1 MVINQFVKKLNNNEL
16 GKGNTHETYVLVP
29 QDVDIIEIFD
39 EVNKE
44 IIFVDKQTNENIK
57 LRYTVGR
64 EKRIVG
70 LGPYY
75 TINKVS
81 AGDQIIF
88 EKINKGSYIQHYID
102 LKKRD
107 NIIILQKYK
116 NGFEILNLNR
126 FNNEISNNN
135 NVIAINDEVVSFE
148 VKFKEMAKKR
158 KDSPIETKFYD
169 VLIRGTSI
177 LDKIKNNDYIELEFI
192 NQYVK
197 VNKFI
202 SWEFNRLEG
211 MK

>member
-1 MVINQFVKKLNNNEL
+1 MVISQFVKKLNNTEL

-29 QDVDIIEIFD
+29 QEVDIIEIFD
-39 EVNKE
+39 EVNKK
-44 IIFVDKQTNENIK
+44 IIFVDKQTNKNIE
-57 LRYTVGR
+57 LRYTIGR

-75 TINKVS
+75 TSNKVS

-135 NVIAINDEVVSFE
+135 VIIINDEEVSFE

-197 VNKFI
+197 INKFI

-211 MK
+211 ME